1 MGEKV
6 KSYPGSRL
14 LLCIRARPASA
25 PGPHPCR
32 LEVSEDRCFSD
43 RVNTLPP
50 PGDDMHLHPRGP
62 QNNAGASG
70 GVRTPDPGA
79 RRGAGGAQPHF
90 CAQGQPPPAWAWLE
104 EPPGPMLAGRGPR
117 GGGQLCPS
125 LISLHPSLYF
135 VCRKAPRLKNRLEQ
149 SPEACA
155 RGWLHGFQGQ
165 EPNENAGPLFKNYSG
180 FKLAAARC

>member
-6 KSYPGSRL
+6 KSHPGRREKVKSHPGSRL

-25 PGPHPCR
+25 PGPHSCR
-32 LEVSEDRCFSD
+32 LEVPEDRCFSD

-50 PGDDMHLHPRGP
+50 PGDDMHLHPGWP

-104 EPPGPMLAGRGPR
+104 EPPGPMLAGRGPS
-117 GGGQLCPS
+117 GG
-125 LISLHPSLYF
+125 
-135 VCRKAPRLKNRLEQ
+135 
-149 SPEACA
+149 
-155 RGWLHGFQGQ
+155 
-165 EPNENAGPLFKNYSG
+165 AGAALSKFDLFTPLLVFCVQKGS
-180 FKLAAARC
+180 